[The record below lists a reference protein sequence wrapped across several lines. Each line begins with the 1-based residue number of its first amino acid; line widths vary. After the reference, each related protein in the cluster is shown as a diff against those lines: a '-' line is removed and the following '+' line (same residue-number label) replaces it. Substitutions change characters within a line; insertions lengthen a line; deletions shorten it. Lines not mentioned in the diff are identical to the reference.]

1 MCLLERR
8 KLLSRNNATYIH
20 KLRKFLEKTY
30 KSLAKVFKVTDYHI
44 GIEMAQAV
52 LCLGLECGC
61 HDNRL
66 VVFFRTFQ
74 DSD

>member
-52 LCLGLECGC
+52 ISP
-61 HDNRL
+61 NNIFFIR
-66 VVFFRTFQ
+66 FFRQ
-74 DSD
+74 K

>member
-44 GIEMAQAV
+44 GIEMAQAAI
-52 LCLGLECGC
+52 EE
-61 HDNRL
+61 
-66 VVFFRTFQ
+66 
-74 DSD
+74 